1 MLSLVKTSGGGMNC
15 RPKGRP
21 TAVMAVV
28 VDKYAEAKAGRLG
41 FDWWICL
48 LKGWRAI
55 TNRPYENHWTM
66 TVLIQERV
74 LWRLLCMRCA
84 HDGRLQIAPTKTIR
98 P

>member
-48 LKGWRAI
+48 LKAG
-55 TNRPYENHWTM
+55 
-66 TVLIQERV
+66 
-74 LWRLLCMRCA
+74 
-84 HDGRLQIAPTKTIR
+84 GRFQIAPTKTIR